1 MHIRFFHLDI
11 INPCRRI
18 ERNVEHLCAFAN
30 HLLVHLALWRHV
42 NDDIALNGRLAAK
55 AAAVNQAAFLFVAV
69 FNRIPFRQRVV
80 GNGDPMFGKFSI
92 SRCDLAFGTN
102 AATSANR
109 VEIHAQLPGCGEDR
123 CAGFETSTFARR
135 GEQHQ
140 MLLCHGEPLKKK
152 LRSIYCASAKGKGRE
167 RLKMVIPRQI
177 GLKQAPG
184 FANCLIKPEAH
195 VP

>member
-1 MHIRFFHLDI
+1 MHIRLFYLDI

-18 ERNVEHLCAFAN
+18 ERNVEHLRPFAD

-42 NDDIALNGRLAAK
+42 NDDIALNCSLAAK
-55 AAAVNQAAFLFVAV
+55 AAAIDQATLIFVAV
-69 FNRIPFRQRVV
+69 LNRIPFRQRVV
-80 GNGDPMFGKFSI
+80 SNGDPMFGKFSI

-140 MLLCHGEPLKKK
+140 MLLCHGEHLKKT
-152 LRSIYCASAKGKGRE
+152 LRLIY
-167 RLKMVIPRQI
+167 
-177 GLKQAPG
+177 
-184 FANCLIKPEAH
+184 
-195 VP
+195 